1 MHRLSRELDA
11 LSRIHR
17 RRALA
22 LPQGIDFTSNDYL
35 GLSQHPAIRQA
46 MIAELT
52 AGDGVGSA
60 GSRLLR
66 GHRAAHAELEAFA
79 ARFFG
84 VESALFFS
92 TGFTANYALFTCLAD
107 RRDAIVYDAAIHA
120 SAKEGIHAA
129 HARRYK
135 VPHNDADGFRDAV
148 RRARRDGAETVWVT
162 VEGVYS
168 MDGDIAPL
176 DDLLTIA
183 DDDDAVLIID
193 EAHATG
199 VLGAHGRGLAC
210 GQHGRANVISLHT
223 CGKAM
228 GVAGALV
235 CGPAVVIDYLVNAAR
250 PFIYSTAPLPAM
262 AAAVQR
268 ALMLIDEEPWRR
280 QRLLAL
286 AARAQARLRGIGGAS
301 VPETIIPETG
311 TQIIPV
317 ILGSDE
323 RAVATAGAVQQLGY
337 DVRAIRPPTVAAGTA
352 RLRLSLSSDR
362 SEAEVD
368 GLAAA
373 ITDALAEVPA

>member
-1 MHRLSRELDA
+1 MQRLSRELEA

-35 GLSQHPAIRQA
+35 GLARHPAIRAA
-46 MIAELT
+46 MIAELL
-52 AGDGVGSA
+52 AGDGVGSG

-84 VESALFFS
+84 VEAALFFS

-148 RRARRDGAETVWVT
+148 RRARRDGAATVWMT

-168 MDGDIAPL
+168 MDGDRAPL
-176 DDLLTIA
+176 DELLTIV
-183 DDDDAVLIID
+183 DENDVVLIID

-199 VLGAHGRGLAC
+199 VLGGRGRGLAC
-210 GQHGRANVISLHT
+210 GRHGHPNVISLHT

-235 CGPAVVIDYLVNAAR
+235 CGRAVIIDYLINAAR
-250 PFIYSTAPLPAM
+250 PFIYSTAPVPAM

-268 ALMLIDEEPWRR
+268 ALMLIGEEPWRR

-286 AARAQARLRGIGGAS
+286 AARAQAGLRGLTRAR
-301 VPETIIPETG
+301 IPDTG

-317 ILGSDE
+317 ILGADE
-323 RAVATAGAVQQLGY
+323 RAIAIAQAVQAQGH

-352 RLRLSLSSDR
+352 RLRLSLSCER

-368 GLAAA
+368 SLVAALAL
-373 ITDALAEVPA
+373 ALAEAEVAA